1 MPFTF
6 IGDRCDET
14 PVIRVID
21 MAKIGLKYTDS
32 WAMASAKD
40 VVESLYMQKDIGNLL
55 QEDITKKWE
64 EISKKRSLL
73 RILKNGE
80 IKCVNA
86 NYFDQTILDCIKIDG
101 ITMEMLFRDVV
112 GKLAYVGQSITDY
125 SFDYRINELLKAKK
139 LIKKNN
145 KIYLA

>member
-1 MPFTF
+1 
-6 IGDRCDET
+6 
-14 PVIRVID
+14 
-21 MAKIGLKYTDS
+21 
-32 WAMASAKD
+32 MASAKD

-55 QEDITKKWE
+55 QEDIAKKWE
-64 EISKKRSLL
+64 ETSKKRSLL

-80 IKCVNA
+80 IKCVKA

-101 ITMEMLFRDVV
+101 ITKGMLFRDVV